1 MFFGLTFSLY
11 CHDLSAVLW
20 EYSSQAT
27 LPHCCFIIV
36 RFRFWYSVFCGAYV
50 CMCACVC
57 ACGRM
62 CVRCV
67 RVCMLKLLCIVPVLP
82 LADLSE
88 HCSHHQLFPAVLI
101 DSLGLGN
108 SCVPFS
114 CPQAVEDVN
123 RGMLKAT
130 DKLYELKA
138 LKEQEKVVEVSF
150 CPSSL
155 WWLASPGVRLFF
167 GWLLLSS

>member
-1 MFFGLTFSLY
+1 M
-11 CHDLSAVLW
+11 
-20 EYSSQAT
+20 
-27 LPHCCFIIV
+27 V
-36 RFRFWYSVFCGAYV
+36 RFRFWYSVFCEVYV
-50 CMCACVC
+50 CACVC
-57 ACGRM
+57 VCVCVCVCACLN
-62 CVRCV
+62 CCI
-67 RVCMLKLLCIVPVLP
+67 LCQSC

-88 HCSHHQLFPAVLI
+88 RCSHHQLFPAVLI

-138 LKEQEKVVEVSF
+138 LKEQEKVVEVSL
-150 CPSSL
+150 CPASL
-155 WWLASPGVRLFF
+155 
-167 GWLLLSS
+167 